1 MSAPI
6 PRLFSTAATAVT
18 AVAIGL
24 FVVGCDAPQPP
35 SETSPAAADDHDHGD
50 HDHDHA
56 EHDHADH
63 DHDHAE
69 HDHDHGDHDHG
80 DHEHPETL
88 AESVAVLKGLV
99 EKVKSTLGGDDTSEA
114 DGHVHAI
121 GNLLVDMEG
130 KAEGLEDEVRGAVG
144 ELLDAFDELDQKIH
158 EDAGPVFDDIAERV
172 DGAITTLDTYLAEL
186 EKAAGEAVTDGA
198 PGDGESSDAADN
210 EADGS

>member
-18 AVAIGL
+18 AVALGL

-56 EHDHADH
+56 EHDH
-63 DHDHAE
+63 
-69 HDHDHGDHDHG
+69 DHGDHDHA

-88 AESVAVLKGLV
+88 AEGVAVLKGLV
-99 EKVKSTLGGDDTSEA
+99 EKVKSSLGGDDTSEA

-121 GNLLVDMEG
+121 GNLLVDMEA

-158 EDAGPVFDDIAERV
+158 DDAGPVFDDIAERV
-172 DGAITTLDTYLAEL
+172 DAAMATLDTHLEQL
-186 EKAAGEAVTDGA
+186 EKAAGDAVTEEA

-210 EADGS
+210 EADGT